1 MSQEQLTELNLE
13 LSKQMSSDEK
23 MLLEHQVRFW
33 KQKAWRAEQ
42 QRDRAEVARKEAQEI
57 VERYKAI
64 PEETLQKLL
73 MDIKNAELL
82 QVKKHA
88 ENHIGSIG
96 LINFRKLERISEQMD
111 VSEKIKFWKNVGE
124 KHRSYG
130 PQDEDEAEVIDEE

>member
-1 MSQEQLTELNLE
+1 MSQQQLAELKEE
-13 LSKQMSSDEK
+13 LSQQMCNDER
-23 MLLEHQVRFW
+23 MLLKYEARFW
-33 KQKAWRAEQ
+33 KHRAWRAEQ
-42 QRDRAEVARKEAQEI
+42 QRDRAELARKEAQDI

-73 MDIKNAELL
+73 SDIKNIELL

-88 ENHIGSIG
+88 ESHIGTIG
-96 LINFRKLERISEQMD
+96 LINFRKLERVSEELD

-130 PQDEDEAEVIDEE
+130 PQDDDDSEAVDEE

>member
-1 MSQEQLTELNLE
+1 
-13 LSKQMSSDEK
+13 MSSDEK

-42 QRDRAEVARKEAQEI
+42 QRDRAEIAKKQAEEI
-57 VERYKAI
+57 VEKYKAI

-96 LINFRKLERISEQMD
+96 LINFHKLERVSEGMD

-130 PQDEDEAEVIDEE
+130 PQDDEE